1 MVETTK
7 TMVINIL
14 TYMVEDSED
23 KKRMLI
29 ALKDLLNTSIAEEES
44 IRLSISAIYNRYVRD
59 TDIYLQVFKEL
70 NLDIQPEQTTE
81 PVKEEVK
88 PTKKEIETKKQ
99 QDALQVEVEKT
110 NKTIEE
116 EAEEYDQNK
125 FREKMKESSPESI
138 TDRLNFL
145 RKKWFI
151 MPTKKTFIEKEAE
164 YIDTGILK
172 LIRENSNLNLV
183 IWLLLALLGI
193 SLFSQLN
200 YSSLL
205 TLISIIFIAA
215 FFMVKSKYNKTIEEL
230 KTLKQ
235 KLK

>member
-7 TMVINIL
+7 TMLINIL

-70 NLDIQPEQTTE
+70 NLDIQPEQATE

-145 RKKWFI
+145 RKK
-151 MPTKKTFIEKEAE
+151 
-164 YIDTGILK
+164 
-172 LIRENSNLNLV
+172 
-183 IWLLLALLGI
+183 
-193 SLFSQLN
+193 
-200 YSSLL
+200 
-205 TLISIIFIAA
+205 
-215 FFMVKSKYNKTIEEL
+215 
-230 KTLKQ
+230 
-235 KLK
+235 